1 MRERSI
7 RRPQARN
14 VSTAEVNPLTWRYFV
29 IMLICGCVLAAGF
42 FFAAR
47 QHFSSMEY
55 GINNSKLRKQL
66 EDLESENRRLRHSR
80 EVSMSPGEIKKVARN
95 LGFREIESGI
105 VMTASAAQAK
115 AVISPVT
122 IAAKPDAADT
132 KTSGLVK
139 TAYQRPVTEAA
150 SVGTSN
156 TDRAAKQTKKPQ
168 PVNVTRERA
177 EITTIAKLR

>member
-1 MRERSI
+1 MRDRSI

-14 VSTAEVNPLTWRYFV
+14 VSTSEVNPLTWRYFI

-47 QHFSSMEY
+47 QHFTSMEF

-105 VMTASAAQAK
+105 IMTASANVK
-115 AVISPVT
+115 AGTSSI
-122 IAAKPDAADT
+122 IAAVRQPASDL
-132 KTSGLVK
+132 KTPGLVR
-139 TAYQRPVTEAA
+139 TAYQRPVTETPVARP
-150 SVGTSN
+150 TSSES
-156 TDRAAKQTKKPQ
+156 TAKHAKKPQ
-168 PVNVTRERA
+168 PSNTIRERT

>member
-7 RRPQARN
+7 RRPQAKT
-14 VSTAEVNPLTWRYFV
+14 VSTAEVNPLTWRYLIV
-29 IMLICGCVLAAGF
+29 MLICGCVLAAGF

-55 GINNSKLRKQL
+55 GFNNSKLRKQL

-80 EVSMSPGEIKKVARN
+80 EVSLSPGEIKKVARN

-105 VMTASAAQAK
+105 VMTAATDVKSK
-115 AVISPVT
+115 ISPVMVASKQPAND
-122 IAAKPDAADT
+122 I
-132 KTSGLVK
+132 KTPGLVR
-139 TAYQRPVTEAA
+139 TAYHRPVMETPVDRPSNPERIAKQ
-150 SVGTSN
+150 GKTPQQSN
-156 TDRAAKQTKKPQ
+156 TNKDRT
-168 PVNVTRERA
+168 

>member
-1 MRERSI
+1 MRDRNI

-14 VSTAEVNPLTWRYFV
+14 VSTAEVTPLNWRYFMV
-29 IMLICGCVLAAGF
+29 LLICGCVLAAGF

-47 QHFSSMEY
+47 QHFTSMEY

-95 LGFREIESGI
+95 LGFREIQTGV
-105 VMTASAAQAK
+105 VMTATATEVKANGNPVVATAK
-115 AVISPVT
+115 RTEVV
-122 IAAKPDAADT
+122 
-132 KTSGLVK
+132 KTAGLVR
-139 TAYQRPVTEAA
+139 TAYQRPSTDATASRQSTGEGIVRPIKKSEPVAA
-150 SVGTSN
+150 V
-156 TDRAAKQTKKPQ
+156 
-168 PVNVTRERA
+168 RERR